1 MLGVLIMSALLGAA
15 SFGCGMLPL
24 AVTFSRTHLAWL
36 STLGT
41 GLLLGTALGVTIP
54 EGIEAILEAPL
65 KDSTAEPPVN
75 TIALALLGGFVV
87 MLAAEQL
94 LHAHA
99 PSAPRIEFDAELSEL
114 EGAAPRHGVAGE
126 QAQRAVPLTL
136 GLAVH
141 ALADGLALGAAARDD
156 DGGLGWIVFLA
167 LLVHKAPT
175 ALALTT
181 SLLAT
186 SSLTREQCR
195 THLAVFSAATP
206 VGAIA
211 AYALFAFLGTG
222 QAWVGATLLFSGG
235 TFLYV
240 ATVLQ
245 PVTQEQ
251 SADGG
256 PAGVTRVLVIAAGM
270 FTPWVIGHIIGHEH

>member
-1 MLGVLIMSALLGAA
+1 MLGVLLMSALLGAA

-54 EGIEAILEAPL
+54 EGIDTLLHAAP
-65 KDSTAEPPVN
+65 AAPPTR
-75 TIALALLGGFVV
+75 TIALALLAGFVL

-99 PSAPRIEFDAELSEL
+99 PAAPRIEFDAELGEL
-114 EGAAPRHGVAGE
+114 EGAGAGARRADAPGE
-126 QAQRAVPLTL
+126 HAQRAVPLTM

-156 DGGLGWIVFLA
+156 EGGLGWVVFLA

-175 ALALTT
+175 ALALST

-186 SSLTREQCR
+186 SSLSREQCR

-206 VGAIA
+206 AGALA
-211 AYALFAFLGTG
+211 AYALFAVLGTG

-245 PVTQEQ
+245 PVTEEQ

-256 PAGVTRVLVIAAGM
+256 PAGVMRVLVVAAGM
-270 FTPWVIGHIIGHEH
+270 FTPLVIGHMIGHEH